1 MTKIM
6 ILEDSIDSLKALKAI
21 VESVSKDIAVIPV
34 KSLEEAR
41 AALQDEANL
50 FQAFLLDINP
60 SAPNQSASSALFIL
74 LQTHAGLNTS
84 PFFRVRCCWVSVC
97 FIIRGSTTS

>member
-50 FQAFLLDINP
+50 FQAFLW
-60 SAPNQSASSALFIL
+60 IL
-74 LQTHAGLNTS
+74 IWMNKSHRMHPG
-84 PFFRVRCCWVSVC
+84 
-97 FIIRGSTTS
+97 